1 MAITFKTPLTAGDLI
16 LKEQNPFDGYTRGN
30 PVTVTLTAAQKI
42 QLGSPLFRAKG
53 VAGAKWVPVT
63 AATALVDTNEIA
75 FYLANERGVFE
86 DTVGVTGGGDV
97 KVAAIQMGN
106 IVLKDKAIKDALK
119 VNFAAFSTA
128 DFAKVKEMALEKQII
143 IEEVLGA

>member
-1 MAITFKTPLTAGDLI
+1 MAITFKAPLTASDLI

-63 AATALVDTNEIA
+63 ASTALVDTNEIA

>member
-1 MAITFKTPLTAGDLI
+1 MAITFKAPLTAGDLI

-30 PVTVTLTAAQKI
+30 TVTVTLTAAQKI

-106 IVLKDKAIKDALK
+106 IILKDKAIKDALK
-119 VNFAAFSTA
+119 VNFAAFSAA

>member
-1 MAITFKTPLTAGDLI
+1 MAITYKAPLTASDLI
-16 LKEQNPFDGYTRGN
+16 LKEQNPFDGYTRGQ
-30 PVTVTLTAAQKI
+30 PVTITLAAAQKI
-42 QLGSPLFRAKG
+42 QLGSPLVRAKG
-53 VAGAKWVPVT
+53 VAGAKWTPVD
-63 AATALVDTNEIA
+63 ATADLVDTNEIA

-86 DTVGVTGGGDV
+86 ATVGVTGGGDV

-119 VNFAAFSTA
+119 VNFAAFDATG
-128 DFAKVKEMALEKQII
+128 FAKVKEMALQKQII

>member
-1 MAITFKTPLTAGDLI
+1 MAITFKAPLTAGDLI

-119 VNFAAFSTA
+119 VNFAGFSAA